1 MNFFWSSLFWLLLW
15 FAPLFLLTF
24 GLYGLFT
31 LPLRRQERA
40 RFLLD
45 LLETGF
51 RQGRAPE
58 AAIAAIAAT
67 HDRSVGVRFHLLAAH
82 VEGGLAFSDALA
94 RVPSLA
100 SPQVA
105 AMLRVGE
112 KLGDARKVFPVCR
125 GMLRDA
131 NSQMRNAVN
140 YLLLLALVG
149 TPIVPLLLATVR
161 QLIAPKFRAVAGS
174 YGVNMNPAGLMG
186 VINLSG
192 WILAA
197 QLIMAML
204 LGLGVA
210 AYIGG
215 PRLRRWTATVLPSL
229 CDQLMYRVPWRRKR
243 LRRDF
248 AAMLAMLLDAGA
260 PEETSLQ
267 LAAAAT
273 ANRVF
278 LKHAEKAVRDLQ
290 SGLNL
295 PAALRRF
302 DSEAEFGWRVAN
314 AAHGPSGFAAAL
326 SGWMEALDAKAF
338 QEEQTFSQIVSTG
351 LVLANGLLVGLV
363 VLGAFGILVSI
374 TNEATLW

>member
-1 MNFFWSSLFWLLLW
+1 MNLFWPSLFWLLAW
-15 FAPLFLLTF
+15 FAPLFVFSL
-24 GLYGLFT
+24 GLYWLLT

-51 RQGRAPE
+51 RQGHSPE
-58 AAIAAIAAT
+58 AAITSIAAT

-82 VEGGLAFSDALA
+82 VRSGLAFTDALA
-94 RVPSLA
+94 RAPSLA

-112 KLGDARKVFPVCR
+112 KLGDVRKVFPVCR

-131 NSQMRNAVN
+131 NSQTRNAVN
-140 YLLLLALVG
+140 YLLLLALAG
-149 TPIVPLLLATVR
+149 TPLVPLLLATVR
-161 QLIAPKFRAVAGS
+161 QAVIPKFREVAES
-174 YGVNMNPAGLMG
+174 YGVNAHPTGMMG
-186 VINLSG
+186 VINLSD
-192 WILAA
+192 WIMAA
-197 QLIMAML
+197 QIIMAGL
-204 LGLGVA
+204 ICLGVA

-215 PRLRRWTATVLPSL
+215 PRLRRWTATILPTL
-229 CDQLMYRVPWRRKR
+229 CDRLMYRVPWRRKR

-248 AAMLAMLLDAGA
+248 AAMLAMLLDAGV
-260 PEETSLQ
+260 PEETSVQ

-273 ANRVF
+273 ANQVF
-278 LKHAEKAVRDLQ
+278 LQHAEKAVRDLQ

-302 DSEAEFGWRVAN
+302 DSEAEFGWRLAN
-314 AAHGPSGFAAAL
+314 AAHGPNGFTAAL

-351 LVLANGLLVGLV
+351 LVLANGLLVALV
-363 VLGAFGILVSI
+363 VLGAFHILVSI
-374 TNEATLW
+374 TNAVALW